1 MTDMF
6 SPGATLR
13 AAREKRKLTQADI
26 SEATRIKV
34 HVIDAIENNDFSGVS
49 APVYGKGFIKMYAES
64 VGLDPEPLL
73 RDYMERHARAVHPS
87 LQSERPP
94 ATPTNNGIPM
104 PSTLD
109 RFKTSGGAAWD
120 RIVADLV
127 SAFHGAIQ
135 TWSVAWVRWRMS
147 RRGDSEV
154 TRRYTRGYAGPDA
167 VPMWRY
173 LAIGMAVVVAA
184 ALLVSLIGLLSTWHP
199 KRPRAEGP
207 SNAKPALP
215 SKPLRLM
222 DEPPPAHIRSPGP
235 R

>member
-34 HVIDAIENNDFSGVS
+34 HVINAIENNDFSGVA
-49 APVYGKGFIKMYAES
+49 APLYGKGFIKMYAEV

-94 ATPTNNGIPM
+94 ASPSSNGIPM

-120 RIVADLV
+120 RIVADVV
-127 SAFHGAIQ
+127 SSFQGVLE
-135 TWSVAWVRWRMS
+135 TWRVAWVRWQAARKEN
-147 RRGDSEV
+147 SEV
-154 TRRYTRGYAGPDA
+154 TRRYTRGYAGPEA
-167 VPMWRY
+167 IPMWRY
-173 LAIGMAVVVAA
+173 LAIGVAVVVVAA
-184 ALLVSLIGLLSTWHP
+184 VLVALIGLLTS
-199 KRPRAEGP
+199 RPPARSRPAAGP
-207 SNAKPALP
+207 SSVKPTL
-215 SKPLRLM
+215 SSRPLRLIN
-222 DEPPPAHIRSPGP
+222 EPPPAHLRSPGP
-235 R
+235 